1 MDKYLEPTFLLD
13 FNDQRIQNLIRTKG
27 WNDLEEKGKILQ
39 IYNFVRD
46 AITSDLGIYDN
57 PDLFFNKYSQNLS
70 LGTAD
75 KYMTGIF

>member
-1 MDKYLEPTFLLD
+1 MILK
-13 FNDQRIQNLIRTKG
+13 K
-27 WNDLEEKGKILQ
+27 KGKILQ